1 MANATSSIVNQI
13 IDGKTLP
20 ITDKELRFQNIVRLD
35 KDNVVILNLASI
47 LTPYRYQLK
56 KLVKRYKLN
65 AKDAL
70 KYQYKP
76 WALSYDLYGTI
87 EMAPMIL
94 QINGMISSS
103 EFCNLDTGINLFS
116 GSIFDFINEV
126 MIKESYN
133 IKRNR
138 SSIRKELATSD

>member
-1 MANATSSIVNQI
+1 MATTTASITEQI

-20 ITDKELRFQNIVRLD
+20 ITDKELRFQSTIKLADSILV
-35 KDNVVILNLASI
+35 LNLGSV
-47 LTPYRYQLK
+47 LSPYKYQLK
-56 KLVKRYKLN
+56 KMVKRYKLN

-103 EFCNLDTGINLFS
+103 EFCNLEEGIYLFTGAV
-116 GSIFDFINEV
+116 FDFINEV
-126 MIKESYN
+126 LIKEQYY
-133 IKRNR
+133 IRRNR
-138 SSIRKELATSD
+138 TSVKKELSANA